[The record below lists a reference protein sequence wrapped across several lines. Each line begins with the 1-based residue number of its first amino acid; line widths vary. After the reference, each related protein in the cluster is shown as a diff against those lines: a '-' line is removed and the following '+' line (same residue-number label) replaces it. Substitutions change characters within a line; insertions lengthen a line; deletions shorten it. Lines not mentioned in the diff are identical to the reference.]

1 MLRKGCKPLKQD
13 FLIYNPQPI
22 LNEPILLTMEEIN
35 KLADEWGEYYSD
47 EDGAD
52 ECQKRSADADEC
64 CYGFITAAQ
73 MLHQQQEEE
82 KLMHT
87 KKRFEE

>member
-1 MLRKGCKPLKQD
+1 MLRKGCKPPKQD
-13 FLIYNPQPI
+13 FLIYSPQPI

-64 CYGFITAAQ
+64 YGFITAAQ
-73 MLHQQQEEE
+73 MLRQQQEEE